1 MISAISLCDSVAKIV
16 FHYFFLIKSS
26 DQQKRLNLEI
36 AAEITK
42 NGDLVFVMFATI
54 SNNYFI
60 KCIASYQTA
69 ERTNDGS
76 RYHKQ
81 RAQTVEFSSLYRSP
95 HIRMPQYSL
104 ILRIL
109 LSPIL
114 FCLVIRSVRT
124 FRMLFDTYSH
134 TLNVDAHNSL
144 LRSWQHWHTSDICM

>member
-26 DQQKRLNLEI
+26 DQQKRLNSEI

-76 RYHKQ
+76 RYHRQSNSLLSIVLRTFKC
-81 RAQTVEFSSLYRSP
+81 RNIRSFSAFYSLPFSFALSYARSV
-95 HIRMPQYSL
+95 RSVCSL
-104 ILRIL
+104 IL
-109 LSPIL
+109 
-114 FCLVIRSVRT
+114 
-124 FRMLFDTYSH
+124 
-134 TLNVDAHNSL
+134 TLTH
-144 LRSWQHWHTSDICM
+144 